1 MNWKRNRL
9 GIESKHP
16 SLDLWTAVYLASSL
30 PFADPIMS
38 DKGKSPVASPA
49 KEKSPG
55 SSPPPAGDQTS
66 TAADILP
73 ASYWQQVLITED
85 ADPADEDR
93 DSVFDGSDAESST
106 ASLTDTI
113 LRYRTLHG
121 RTYHST
127 VGTAEAWQPN
137 DDAHAE
143 VMDMNHHLNTLVLG
157 DRLFLAPISADV
169 QNVLDVGTGT
179 GIWAM

>member
-1 MNWKRNRL
+1 MDDS
-9 GIESKHP
+9 IAITFS
-16 SLDLWTAVYLASSL
+16 
-30 PFADPIMS
+30 DPIMS

-49 KEKSPG
+49 KEKSPSKSPT
-55 SSPPPAGDQTS
+55 SSPPPAGDQPGTV
-66 TAADILP
+66 ADILP

-85 ADPADEDR
+85 PEPADGDR
-93 DSVFDGSDAESST
+93 DSVFDDSDAQSST
-106 ASLTDTI
+106 ASLTESI

-127 VGTAEAWQPN
+127 IGTAEAWQPN
-137 DDAHAE
+137 DEAHAE

-157 DRLFLAPISADV
+157 DKLFLAPIPKDV